1 MHERAPRGQNWSITI
16 HDHNEYGGESKLKEH
31 LTNLTYKYMIFGKE
45 ICPTTSKEHLQGF
58 MIFNSNKSLKGL
70 RKELFPWAPHLERS
84 YAGAVV
90 NIKYCKKEGNVWFE
104 DGDPPKG
111 QGLRVDL
118 KMIKQRMEAGATVT
132 EMIEDG
138 MINNF
143 QQIQLAE
150 KLNKYVKIK
159 RTKPVVIW
167 IYGPTGCGKT
177 RYVHEHY
184 SDVYVAMNN
193 KWWDGYQSQSCI
205 LIDDLR
211 VEDYPF
217 NYLLRLLD
225 AYPLQLEI
233 KNGTVQLRN
242 KVFFITCPE
251 TPIGLFG
258 STHSGED
265 VGQLIRRID
274 EIVHGSNIQFTLN
287 LNEILSPSP
296 QAEEDDL

>member
-1 MHERAPRGQNWSITI
+1 MREEAKRGQNWSVTYF
-16 HDHNEYGGESKLKEH
+16 DHINNEERLKDH

-45 ICPTTSKEHLQGF
+45 ICPTSGKEHLQGF
-58 MIFNSNKSLKGL
+58 IIFNSNKSLKGL
-70 RKELFPWAPHLERS
+70 KKELFPWSPHLERS

-90 NIKYCKKEGNVWFE
+90 NIKYCEKDGNVWLE
-104 DGDPPKG
+104 DGDRPRG

-118 KMIKQRMEAGATVT
+118 KTIKSRIEAGNTIS
-132 EMIEDG
+132 ELIDWG
-138 MINNF
+138 MINSL

-150 KLNKYVKIK
+150 RLNKYVKIK

-167 IYGPTGCGKT
+167 IYGETGSGKT
-177 RYVHEHY
+177 RYVHKNF

-225 AYPLQLEI
+225 AYPLQLET
-233 KNGTVQLRN
+233 KGSTVQLRN
-242 KVFFITCPE
+242 KVFFVTCPV

-258 STHSGED
+258 TTYSGED
-265 VGQLIRRID
+265 IGQLIRRID
-274 EIVHGSNIQFTLN
+274 EIIHVSDADQLTLT
-287 LNEILSPSP
+287 LDYELSPPP
-296 QAEEDDL
+296 QAGDDDL